1 MAVVPANLLFGRFVY
16 SAFFHH
22 DSNLFDGL
30 VALRLIKNIANIGMF
45 LETRMEEFEHM
56 RSDAFQI
63 GFEWVL
69 LIQLKVFHH
78 ELIHVMYA
86 TLIKEGW
93 IFKDALT

>member
-1 MAVVPANLLFGRFVY
+1 
-16 SAFFHH
+16 
-22 DSNLFDGL
+22 
-30 VALRLIKNIANIGMF
+30 MF

-63 GFEWVL
+63 GFERIL